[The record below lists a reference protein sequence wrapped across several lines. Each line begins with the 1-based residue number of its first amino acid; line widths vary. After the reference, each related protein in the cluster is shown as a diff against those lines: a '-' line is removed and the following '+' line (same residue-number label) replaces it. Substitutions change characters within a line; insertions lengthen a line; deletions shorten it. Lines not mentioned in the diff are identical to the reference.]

1 MKDCMKLIARIIAVT
16 SAVLM
21 LGACQ
26 PIDAAFDCDTIC
38 TRYKNC
44 FDGSYNV
51 ETCANRCR
59 ENAKVEKDY
68 YRAVNTCEACINDRA
83 CASATFSCGS
93 DCSKV
98 VP

>member
-1 MKDCMKLIARIIAVT
+1 MKLIARIIAVT

-51 ETCANRCR
+51 DTCATRCR
-59 ENAKVEKDY
+59 ENAKVEKDF

-93 DCSKV
+93 DCSRV

>member
-1 MKDCMKLIARIIAVT
+1 MNFITTFSRAIAVA

-38 TRYKNC
+38 TRYKDC

-51 ETCANRCR
+51 ETCASRCR
-59 ENAKVEKDY
+59 ANAKSTNDFY
-68 YRAVNTCEACINDRA
+68 NTVNRCEACIDDRA

-93 DCSKV
+93 DCGQV

>member
-1 MKDCMKLIARIIAVT
+1 MNLIARIIAVT

-51 ETCANRCR
+51 ETCASRCR

-68 YRAVNTCEACINDRA
+68 YRAVNTCEACISDRA